1 MENENEPE
9 PREPLVSND
18 STDHV
23 YASRN
28 DVLALLDELVDR
40 VREIE
45 RRLERI
51 LQDDRSSEPSGLPEK
66 QANR

>member
-9 PREPLVSND
+9 PREPLVSNE
-18 STDHV
+18 STGQI

-28 DVLALLDELVDR
+28 DVLALLGELADR
-40 VREIE
+40 TREIE

-51 LQDDRSSEPSGLPEK
+51 LQHERSSEPSGLPDK
-66 QANR
+66 QADR